1 MSLQKPWKIT
11 WIRQNVSKEYLYCMF
26 ALLYSWVL
34 SNKEPK
40 KATICASRKLPGQ
53 ILWKMCPLAPRP
65 PLQTMC
71 ARLSAKTPAS
81 LDLQIS
87 PEIEESAGREI
98 LKRSGACFLPS
109 PDSTSPIWVFSS
121 DLFSVCVFL
130 CALPRLSRLHT
141 LFKEFFPQFQMWTY
155 LLFITSVWDTKASL
169 EPQGYLRL
177 PPWSVSF
184 FDPKLAYT
192 SLRVYQRVRQVWN
205 TYNKN

>member
-1 MSLQKPWKIT
+1 M
-11 WIRQNVSKEYLYCMF
+11 SKEYLYCMF

-98 LKRSGACFLPS
+98 LKQSGASFFPS
-109 PDSTSPIWVFSS
+109 PDLTCPIWRFFSRLSNLFLQICPIWGFSS
-121 DLFSVCVFL
+121 DLHICFCVFVPKI
-130 CALPRLSRLHT
+130 CDLPRRSLLHT
-141 LFKEFFPQFQMWTY
+141 LF
-155 LLFITSVWDTKASL
+155 
-169 EPQGYLRL
+169 
-177 PPWSVSF
+177 
-184 FDPKLAYT
+184 
-192 SLRVYQRVRQVWN
+192 N
-205 TYNKN
+205 